1 MVLMPVSHA
10 VSLNNRYDAT
20 LYESSVKVDDKKSEN
35 ELISM
40 AFAQVLVKVSGRSDI
55 DQIPQYLNILQQ
67 SKNTI
72 SQFRYDYKSRIIDA
86 DIAAKDQ
93 EKNKEKWF
101 WVQFDSKSVDDLLTE
116 AQIPVWG
123 NRRPVTLVWFSQ
135 EIKAQRLL
143 RNQYEEPESY
153 KRLQA
158 TARQRGIS
166 LMFPFLDLQDQNSIS
181 ANDIWSDF
189 NDTIS
194 QASRRYQTQAILT
207 IRLYQEKS
215 ALWNSHWNLLL
226 LGKSQTWS
234 MKNKNRDQLLASGI
248 DELADKLAQQFTP
261 VISKNGAQ
269 TDSKNDALL
278 IQVDNV
284 SGYSSFQKLDKYFKS
299 LASARTVVLIKV
311 NQNNVIYK
319 IQFLGDKNTLIQE
332 IKSGDLLNPIEKNR
346 IMDEFNQNK
355 DYKPVILDGLDKK
368 PLTEK
373 DIMLE
378 AGSEKTAE
386 SSSESLSA
394 PKIEELIPD
403 LKYWLVR

>member
-1 MVLMPVSHA
+1 
-10 VSLNNRYDAT
+10 
-20 LYESSVKVDDKKSEN
+20 
-35 ELISM
+35 
-40 AFAQVLVKVSGRSDI
+40 
-55 DQIPQYLNILQQ
+55 
-67 SKNTI
+67 
-72 SQFRYDYKSRIIDA
+72 SQFRYDYKSSISDA
-86 DIAAKDQ
+86 DNVVKDQ
-93 EKNKEKWF
+93 DKNKEKWF
-101 WVQFDSKSVDDLLTE
+101 WVQFDSKSVDDLLAE

-123 NRRPVTLVWFSQ
+123 NSRPVTLVWFSQ
-135 EIKAQRLL
+135 EINAQRLL

-153 KRLQA
+153 KLLQESA
-158 TARQRGIS
+158 GKRGIS

-194 QASRRYQTQAILT
+194 QASRRYQAQAILT
-207 IRLYQEKS
+207 IRLYQAKS

-226 LGKSQTWS
+226 LGKSQTWT
-234 MKNKNRDQLLASGI
+234 MQNKNREQLLLNGI
-248 DELADKLAQQFTP
+248 DELADRLAQQFIP
-261 VISKNGAQ
+261 VVSKNDGT

-284 SGYSSFQKLDKYFKS
+284 SGYSAFQTLDKYFKS
-299 LASARTVVLIKV
+299 LASARTVALIKV

-319 IQFLGDKNTLIQE
+319 IQFLGDKTTLMQE

-346 IMDEFNQNK
+346 IRDELNQNK

-373 DIMLE
+373 DTMLK
-378 AGSEKTAE
+378 AGLDKTPE
-386 SSSESLSA
+386 SSSEPLSA

-403 LKYWLVR
+403 LKYWFVR